1 LWVGL
6 LVVGALLFAPAAW
19 ASEEDVREQGAPAKS
34 DKKDDD
40 AKGQAGS
47 AGKPEAEAEGSTAAP
62 QEPSDGETEP
72 SGADPGLNT
81 LEDILAY
88 RGPLETLWTP
98 RSEPAPE
105 VTWRDAD
112 ARPAEP
118 R

>member
-1 LWVGL
+1 LGL
-6 LVVGALLFAPAAW
+6 LLVGALLFAPAAW

-40 AKGQAGS
+40 AMGQAGS

-72 SGADPGLNT
+72 SGVDPGLNT

-88 RGPLETLWTP
+88 RGSLETLWTP
-98 RSEPAPE
+98 RPAPPPR
-105 VTWRDAD
+105 VAWREIDPG
-112 ARPAEP
+112 PAEQ